1 MSGVAKDETNSPETT
16 ENAAASAADGSPVS
30 ESGASGEPS
39 QDQPLLSDPTAGDE
53 PLPEL
58 KMPDLKAREA
68 KPDFRADRKAE
79 KAARRAPHLRV
90 VADNDGAEEHAEP
103 EPVAQRIGAAM
114 RAQRLSLGYDLETVS
129 KETRIAVS
137 HLRAIEDMTPNVIGQ
152 PVYVKGHIRTFARH
166 LKMDPDAV
174 LAQYKDECAILADPE
189 KQDIA
194 PPVTTRKLPVAVP
207 VLGLLVI
214 ALVGAG
220 GVYFLTYNGQS
231 PAPSG
236 ATAAAPGPAGITPM
250 PDALSVPIAPPLHI
264 VAVKEAR
271 IEVRGADG
279 TKFLARVFEP
289 GESYS
294 PRVGA
299 GWTVTTNDGS
309 AFEWRLGDESL
320 GLFTPDG
327 GPVYAQSVDLAMKR
341 EPVAPPVVD
350 TPPPAP
356 VAPSAAETNA
366 RVSTPAASGEAT
378 ATTPAK
384 PKPAATAPAG
394 GPPPMSAARIT
405 PKPRAKPPAQITSA
419 APETTDAAA
428 PSAPAQIGTAPVP
441 TAAPAQA
448 KTPAAVTD
456 PSLLAYPPPG

>member
-1 MSGVAKDETNSPETT
+1 MRRRQRQRARPFPLPDV
-16 ENAAASAADGSPVS
+16 
-30 ESGASGEPS
+30 SGEH
-39 QDQPLLSDPTAGDE
+39 QPLIVDPAVEDAQ
-53 PLPEL
+53 LPEL
-58 KMPDLKAREA
+58 KMPELKMPEP
-68 KPDFRADRKAE
+68 KPDFRADKKAE

-90 VADNDGAEEHAEP
+90 VADNDAADEDHEP
-103 EPVAQRIGAAM
+103 EVAAQRIGAAM
-114 RAQRLSLGYDLETVS
+114 RAQRLSLGYDLESVS

-220 GVYFLTYNGQS
+220 GIYFLTYSGQT
-231 PAPSG
+231 PVPPG
-236 ATAAAPGPAGITPM
+236 ATATAAGPAGITPM
-250 PDALSVPIAPPLHI
+250 PDASSVPIAPPLHI

-279 TKFLARVFEP
+279 TKFLAREFEP

-309 AFEWRLGDESL
+309 AFEWRLGDQSL

-350 TPPPAP
+350 I
-356 VAPSAAETNA
+356 
-366 RVSTPAASGEAT
+366 AT
-378 ATTPAK
+378 ATTPSPLDANARVAAPPTAGSSDIGTPTPARPK
-384 PKPAATAPAG
+384 PQATTSATVSEPPPAATP
-394 GPPPMSAARIT
+394 RVT
-405 PKPRAKPPAQITSA
+405 PKPKSKPPAEIA
-419 APETTDAAA
+419 ATRSETTAAAA
-428 PSAPAQIGTAPVP
+428 PSAPPQIGTAPVP
-441 TAAPAQA
+441 TAAPAQTN
-448 KTPAAVTD
+448 TPAPVTD